1 MQADYEADTQPTAF
15 YVDCGL
21 TYSGAPVTT
30 VTGLSHLEGY
40 TVSIS
45 ADGSREVDQ
54 VVSGGSVT
62 RFLPASLLPLSMWG
76 CLIRVGQPRCRLRGR
91 AGWIKPWTEEEGQG
105 CLRQCLGYDGPDH
118 KLGSQ

>member
-1 MQADYEADTQPTAF
+1 MQADYEADSQPTAF

-54 VVSGGSVT
+54 VVSGGSIT
-62 RFLPASLLPLSMWG
+62 LPSGEPASLIHVGLPYTSRATTLPIAGAARMDQA
-76 CLIRVGQPRCRLRGR
+76 LVGKRGSRLL
-91 AGWIKPWTEEEGQG
+91 T
-105 CLRQCLGYDGPDH
+105 
-118 KLGSQ
+118 